1 MRGPAHKDGLQ
12 VGYRPLDPVPLGPLK
27 RQHPRAHTPAGVGR
41 LCAVKDRFFLGK
53 GGVGGNHI
61 NGQHRHGADGD
72 KGNTCPLGGGLF
84 GSLFP
89 GSRLG
94 GSLVGSGLDAYYD
107 AERELEQL
115 EGQIRGASE
124 LGSLLSNIGMKTSV
138 TRDHLVRR
146 KISRY

>member
-1 MRGPAHKDGLQ
+1 MSW
-12 VGYRPLDPVPLGPLK
+12 
-27 RQHPRAHTPAGVGR
+27 
-41 LCAVKDRFFLGK
+41 
-53 GGVGGNHI
+53 GGGGGGCGHYI
-61 NGQHRHGADGD
+61 NGKHRHGTDGD
-72 KGNTCPLGGGLF
+72 KGNTCLLGGGLF

-94 GSLVGSGLDAYYD
+94 GSLVGSGFDAYYD
-107 AERELEQL
+107 AERELEHL

-124 LGSLLSNIGMKTSV
+124 GGSLLPNIGMKTSV